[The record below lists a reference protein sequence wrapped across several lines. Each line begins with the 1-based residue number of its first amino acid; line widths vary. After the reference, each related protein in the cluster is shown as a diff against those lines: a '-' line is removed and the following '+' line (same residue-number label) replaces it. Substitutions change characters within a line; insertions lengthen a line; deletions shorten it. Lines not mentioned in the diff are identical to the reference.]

1 MADLHSTAENPE
13 VHHETS
19 DINFRGV
26 LAFGAGLIVAAIAIH
41 FGIWLLFHFFQA
53 REAQKAA
60 LEYPLAAGQQNRLPP
75 EPRLQPS
82 PPGWS
87 TPREDLQ
94 KLRAEE
100 DEILRSYG
108 WVDKNAGIVRI
119 PINEAMKLTV
129 KKGLPVRTDRGERK

>member
-1 MADLHSTAENPE
+1 MADPHATTGNPE

-19 DINFRGV
+19 DVNVRAVVG
-26 LAFGAGLIVAAIAIH
+26 FGAGLILAAIAIH
-41 FGIWLLFHFFQA
+41 FCIWLLFQFFQA
-53 REAQKAA
+53 REAQKAV

-94 KLRAEE
+94 KLRAQE
-100 DEILRSYG
+100 DEILQSYG
-108 WVDKNAGIVRI
+108 WVDQNAGIVRI
-119 PINEAMKLTV
+119 PI
-129 KKGLPVRTDRGERK
+129 

>member
-1 MADLHSTAENPE
+1 MADLPSTPENPE

-119 PINEAMKLTV
+119 PIDEAMKLTV
-129 KKGLPVRTDRGERK
+129 KKGLAARGEKR